1 MKQGMA
7 VMPAVPVR
15 KKPHHKYEM
24 VNQLLFGE
32 KVTILS
38 VKKKGWYKVKS
49 LYDGYKGWVTRHM
62 ILEEGKETPKN
73 ARPELAGALLN
84 TLLVDGLPMHIP
96 MGSFIWPAENGV
108 MVTGGREYHYTGT
121 LAEDIG
127 EPAAIRAAIE
137 QYARQW
143 LNAPYLWG
151 GKTILGVDC
160 SGFAQTIFKMAGI
173 PLLRDAWQ
181 QAQHGAVIKNLQD
194 AQPGDLAF
202 FDDQEE
208 IVHVGILLGPDQ
220 IIHASGCVRID
231 TIDKKGI
238 VNGDTG
244 KRTHRLKLI
253 KRMPQLTATGARD

>member
-1 MKQGMA
+1 MKQGM
-7 VMPAVPVR
+7 VVVPAAPVR

-32 KVTILS
+32 KVAILS
-38 VKKKGWYKVKS
+38 AKRKGWVKIKS
-49 LYDGYKGWVTRHM
+49 LYDGYKGWVTQHM
-62 ILEEGKETPKN
+62 IRETGRDASKN
-73 ARPELAGALLN
+73 GAPMLAGALLN
-84 TLLVDGLPMHIP
+84 TILVDGLPMHIP
-96 MGSFIWPAENGV
+96 MGAFIWLSGEGR
-108 MVTGGREYHYTGT
+108 MVAGNREYRYGGA
-121 LAEDIG
+121 LAAPVTD
-127 EPAAIRAAIE
+127 PAGIRAAIE

-173 PLLRDAWQ
+173 VLQRDAWQ
-181 QAQHGAVIKNLQD
+181 QAQEGLVVKKLQD
-194 AQPGDLAF
+194 ARPGDLAF
-202 FDDQEE
+202 FDDQQE

-220 IIHASGCVRID
+220 IIHASGQVRID

-238 VNGDTG
+238 INVETG

-253 KRMPQLTATGARD
+253 KRMPQLT